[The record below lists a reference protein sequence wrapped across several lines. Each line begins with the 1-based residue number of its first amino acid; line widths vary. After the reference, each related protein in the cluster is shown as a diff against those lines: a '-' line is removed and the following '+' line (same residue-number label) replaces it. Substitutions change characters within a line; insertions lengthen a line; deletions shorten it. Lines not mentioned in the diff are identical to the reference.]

1 MLKLAIFSTMHSFIL
16 DTLFP
21 VRCISCRKYGDWL
34 CEKCLKNIKLISEH
48 SCPRCEKVS
57 TNSGTTCLDC
67 RDNFSLDGLVSAASY
82 HDDTVSEAVHFFKY
96 RFVEDLATP
105 LAELMARSYVDSNNP
120 LPDMIVPVPFHP
132 RRLRW
137 RGFNQAELLAR
148 ELSEKL
154 APGINIGVDNNL
166 LLRKKYT
173 RPQMKIKK
181 YRDRIANMRNTFS
194 STDDVSLVNKHIL
207 LVDDIATTGTTLL
220 ECAKILKKLHAR
232 KVTALII
239 ARQELKKDKLGF
251 KLNTAKNR
259 HTLAFFGEK

>member
-1 MLKLAIFSTMHSFIL
+1 MLKPAIFSAMHSFIL

-21 VRCISCRKYGDWL
+21 IRCISCRKYGEWL

-82 HDDTVSEAVHFFKY
+82 HDDTVSGAVHFFKY
-96 RFVEDLATP
+96 RFVEDLAAP
-105 LAELMARSYVDSNNP
+105 LAELMARSYVDSNNS
-120 LPDMIVPVPFHP
+120 LPDMIVPVPLHP

-137 RGFNQAELLAR
+137 RGFNQAELLSK
-148 ELSEKL
+148 ELSARL
-154 APGINIGVDNNL
+154 APGINIPVENNL
-166 LLRKKYT
+166 LSRKKYT

-194 STDDVSLVNKHIL
+194 SANDVSLVNKHIL

-239 ARQELKKDKLGF
+239 ARQELKKDKSGF
-251 KLNTAKNR
+251 KLNSAKNR
-259 HTLAFFGEK
+259 HTLAFLG